1 MLQQRIHIKTSVKS
15 HKINIFA
22 LLNSIMSLR
31 PTLIRLFFLLG
42 MFSAVTGKAQRLSL
56 AFVDSD
62 YILSRMPEYQ
72 SAQQQLNES
81 AVQWEKEA
89 LDMETGLLQMQRDYS
104 AEEIL
109 LTGEQRKERKSSIE
123 QQEKKLISFRE
134 EKFGME
140 GALFKKRAQLV
151 KPIQD
156 KMFDAV
162 QNVAKAQGLDYIFDK
177 ASGVQMLYANP
188 RHDKTFEVMEE
199 LGIPLSEN
207 EIKNESKKEN
217 K

>member
-1 MLQQRIHIKTSVKS
+1 M
-15 HKINIFA
+15 
-22 LLNSIMSLR
+22 R
-31 PTLIRLFFLLG
+31 PTLIRLLFLLG
-42 MFSAVTGKAQRLSL
+42 MFSAVSAKAQRLSL

-89 LDMETGLLQMQRDYS
+89 LDMETALLQMQRDYS

-207 EIKNESKKEN
+207 EMKNESKKEN

>member
-1 MLQQRIHIKTSVKS
+1 MLQQRIHIKTPVKS

-22 LLNSIMSLR
+22 LLNLTMSLR
-31 PTLIRLFFLLG
+31 LSVIRLIFFIG
-42 MFSAVTGKAQRLSL
+42 MFSAANTEAQRLSL
-56 AFVDSD
+56 AYVDSD
-62 YILSRMPEYQ
+62 YILSRMLEYQ

-89 LDMETGLLQMQRDYS
+89 LDFETALLQMQRDYS

-109 LTGEQRKERKSSIE
+109 LTGEQRKERKSAIE

-207 EIKNESKKEN
+207 EIKNDSKKEN

>member
-1 MLQQRIHIKTSVKS
+1 MQEQRIRIKTSLKS
-15 HKINIFA
+15 YKINNFA
-22 LLNSIMSLR
+22 HQTMNKSLKRLKVIILSCFVLL
-31 PTLIRLFFLLG
+31 
-42 MFSAVTGKAQRLSL
+42 FSSQTSAQRLSM
-56 AFVDSD
+56 AYVDSD
-62 YILSRMPEYQ
+62 YILSRMPEYV

-81 AVQWEKEA
+81 ATEWEKEA
-89 LDMETGLLQMQRDYS
+89 LNLESTLSQMQRDFS

-109 LTGEQRKERKSSIE
+109 LTSEQRKERKEAIDL
-123 QQEKKLISFRE
+123 QEKKLIEFRQD
-134 EKFGME
+134 KFGTE

-162 QNVAKAQGLDYIFDK
+162 QNVAKAQGLDFIFDK

-188 RHDKTFEVMEE
+188 RYDKTFEVMEE
-199 LGIPLSEN
+199 LGIPLTE
-207 EIKNESKKEN
+207 NESKKE

>member
-1 MLQQRIHIKTSVKS
+1 
-15 HKINIFA
+15 
-22 LLNSIMSLR
+22 MSLR
-31 PTLIRLFFLLG
+31 LSVIRLIFFFG
-42 MFSAVTGKAQRLSL
+42 MFSAANTEAQRLSL
-56 AFVDSD
+56 AYVDSD
-62 YILSRMPEYQ
+62 YILSRMLEYQ

-89 LDMETGLLQMQRDYS
+89 LDFETALLQMQRDYS

-109 LTGEQRKERKSSIE
+109 LTGEQRKERKSAIE

-207 EIKNESKKEN
+207 EIKNDPKKEN

>member
-1 MLQQRIHIKTSVKS
+1 MRL
-15 HKINIFA
+15 A
-22 LLNSIMSLR
+22 
-31 PTLIRLFFLLG
+31 LIRLLFLLG
-42 MFSAVTGKAQRLSL
+42 MFSAVSGKAQRLSL

-89 LDMETGLLQMQRDYS
+89 LDMETALLQMQRDYS

>member
-1 MLQQRIHIKTSVKS
+1 MLQQRIHIKTPVKS

-22 LLNSIMSLR
+22 LPNFIMSMR
-31 PTLIRLFFLLG
+31 PTLIRLLFLLG
-42 MFSAVTGKAQRLSL
+42 MFSAVSGKAQRLSL
-56 AFVDSD
+56 AYVDSD

-81 AVQWEKEA
+81 AVQWEKDA
-89 LDMETGLLQMQRDYS
+89 LDMETALLQMQRDYS

-109 LTGEQRKERKSSIE
+109 LTGEQRKERKNAIE

-207 EIKNESKKEN
+207 EIKNEAKKEN

>member
-1 MLQQRIHIKTSVKS
+1 MLQQRIHIKTPVKS

-22 LLNSIMSLR
+22 LLNLTMTFRS
-31 PTLIRLFFLLG
+31 TLIRLILLLG
-42 MFSAVTGKAQRLSL
+42 VFSAGNIKAQRLSL
-56 AFVDSD
+56 AYVDSD

-89 LDMETGLLQMQRDYS
+89 LDMETALLQMQRDFS

-109 LTGEQRKERKSSIE
+109 LTGEQRKERKISID

-134 EKFGME
+134 DKFGME

-162 QNVAKAQGLDYIFDK
+162 QIVAKAQGLDYIFDK

-207 EIKNESKKEN
+207 ESKKEN

>member
-1 MLQQRIHIKTSVKS
+1 
-15 HKINIFA
+15 
-22 LLNSIMSLR
+22 MSLR
-31 PTLIRLFFLLG
+31 LSVIRLIFFFG
-42 MFSAVTGKAQRLSL
+42 MFSAANTEAQRLSL
-56 AFVDSD
+56 AYVDSD
-62 YILSRMPEYQ
+62 YILSRMLEYQ

-89 LDMETGLLQMQRDYS
+89 LDFETALLQMQRDYS

-109 LTGEQRKERKSSIE
+109 LTGEQRKERKSAIE

-207 EIKNESKKEN
+207 EIKNDSKKEN

>member
-1 MLQQRIHIKTSVKS
+1 MLQQRFHIKTPVKS
-15 HKINIFA
+15 YKFNIFA
-22 LLNSIMSLR
+22 LLKINMRRPQLYSL
-31 PTLIRLFFLLG
+31 LFLFCG
-42 MFSAVTGKAQRLSL
+42 MLWSGSVDAQRLSL
-56 AFVDSD
+56 SYVDSD

-81 AVQWEKEA
+81 AVLWEKEA
-89 LDMETGLLQMQRDYS
+89 LDMETALVQMQRDFS

-109 LTGEQRKERKSSIE
+109 LTSDQRKSRKESIA
-123 QQEKKLISFRE
+123 QQEKKLIEYRQD
-134 EKFGME
+134 KFGME
-140 GALFKKRAQLV
+140 GALYKKRAQLI

-188 RHDKTFEVMEE
+188 RYDKTFEVMEE
-199 LGIPLSEN
+199 LGIPLTDV
-207 EIKNESKKEN
+207 ESKKEN

>member
-1 MLQQRIHIKTSVKS
+1 MLQQRIHIKTPVKS

-22 LLNSIMSLR
+22 LLNLTMTFRS
-31 PTLIRLFFLLG
+31 TLIRLILLLG
-42 MFSAVTGKAQRLSL
+42 VFSAGNIKAQRLSL
-56 AFVDSD
+56 AYVDSD

-89 LDMETGLLQMQRDYS
+89 LDMETALLQMQRDFS

-109 LTGEQRKERKSSIE
+109 LTGEQRKERKISID

-134 EKFGME
+134 DKFGME

-207 EIKNESKKEN
+207 ESKKEN

>member
-1 MLQQRIHIKTSVKS
+1 MLQQRIHIKTPVKS

-22 LLNSIMSLR
+22 LLNFTMSMR
-31 PTLIRLFFLLG
+31 PTLIRLLFLLG
-42 MFSAVTGKAQRLSL
+42 MFSAVSAKAQRLSL

-89 LDMETGLLQMQRDYS
+89 LDMETALLQMQRDYS

-207 EIKNESKKEN
+207 EMKNESKKEN

>member
-1 MLQQRIHIKTSVKS
+1 MLQQRIHIKTPVKS

-22 LLNSIMSLR
+22 LPNFIMSMR
-31 PTLIRLFFLLG
+31 PTLIRLLFLLG
-42 MFSAVTGKAQRLSL
+42 MFSAVSGKAQRLSL
-56 AFVDSD
+56 AYVDSD

-81 AVQWEKEA
+81 AVQWEKDA
-89 LDMETGLLQMQRDYS
+89 LDMETALLQMQRDYS

-109 LTGEQRKERKSSIE
+109 LTGEQRKERKNAIE
-123 QQEKKLISFRE
+123 QQEKKLISYRE

-207 EIKNESKKEN
+207 EIKNEAKKEN

>member
-1 MLQQRIHIKTSVKS
+1 MLQQRIHIKTPVKS

-22 LLNSIMSLR
+22 LLNLTMSLR
-31 PTLIRLFFLLG
+31 LSVIRLIFFFG
-42 MFSAVTGKAQRLSL
+42 MFSAANTEAQRLSL
-56 AFVDSD
+56 AYVDSD
-62 YILSRMPEYQ
+62 YILSRMLEYQ

-89 LDMETGLLQMQRDYS
+89 LDFETALLQMQRDYS

-109 LTGEQRKERKSSIE
+109 LTGEQRKERKSAIE

-207 EIKNESKKEN
+207 EIKNDPKKEN

>member
-1 MLQQRIHIKTSVKS
+1 MRIYKPL
-15 HKINIFA
+15 F
-22 LLNSIMSLR
+22 R
-31 PTLIRLFFLLG
+31 FFLI
-42 MFSAVTGKAQRLSL
+42 FSLLWAADVQAQRLSF
-56 AFVDSD
+56 AYVDSD
-62 YILSRMPEYQ
+62 YILNRMPEYQ

-89 LDMETGLLQMQRDYS
+89 LDMETALVQMQRDFA

-109 LTGEQRKERKSSIE
+109 LTAEQRKERKESIN
-123 QQEKKLISFRE
+123 QQEKKLIDFRQD
-134 EKFGME
+134 KFGTE

-156 KMFDAV
+156 KMFEAV
-162 QNVAKAQGLDYIFDK
+162 QAVAKAQGLDYIFDK

-188 RHDKTFEVMEE
+188 RYDKTFEVMEE
-199 LGIPLSEN
+199 LGIPLTE
-207 EIKNESKKEN
+207 NESKKEN

>member
-1 MLQQRIHIKTSVKS
+1 MLQQRIHIKTPVKS

-22 LLNSIMSLR
+22 LLNLTMTFRS
-31 PTLIRLFFLLG
+31 TLIRLIFLLG
-42 MFSAVTGKAQRLSL
+42 VFSAGNIKAQRLSL
-56 AFVDSD
+56 AYVDSD

-89 LDMETGLLQMQRDYS
+89 LDMETALLQMQRDFS

-109 LTGEQRKERKSSIE
+109 LTGEQRKERKISID

-134 EKFGME
+134 DKFGME

-207 EIKNESKKEN
+207 ESKKEN

>member
-1 MLQQRIHIKTSVKS
+1 MLQQRIHIKTPVKS

-22 LLNSIMSLR
+22 LLNLTMTFRS
-31 PTLIRLFFLLG
+31 TLIRLILLLG
-42 MFSAVTGKAQRLSL
+42 VFFAGNIKAQRLSL
-56 AFVDSD
+56 AYVDSD

-89 LDMETGLLQMQRDYS
+89 LDMETVLLQMQRDFS

-109 LTGEQRKERKSSIE
+109 LTGEQRKERKISID
-123 QQEKKLISFRE
+123 QQDKKLISFRE
-134 EKFGME
+134 DKFGME

-207 EIKNESKKEN
+207 ESKKEN